1 MSDNTL
7 FVQLQVFDIE
17 PAAGPR
23 ALVSALSRRLR
34 EKRIDGVIY
43 GDANDHRGL
52 GLLTWASDPAAILEN
67 VHALLG
73 GKRFSALT
81 PRPGWVMFGRVSGES
96 ADAVP
101 EVVLHAEQRWATWY
115 PTRNKPE
122 WGTLDKAKKTAA
134 QKEHGAVAK
143 KFIDNDKVSYVRLS
157 CNGLDPEDNDHI
169 FGLTATSLEDISLLQ
184 EAMRGTSQI
193 ANYVDKIGPVFVG
206 RKVWQNPEPAKPEAE
221 VPEDDT
227 APETEAAETEA
238 APEAETESEA
248 VEETTATEE
257 AAAEPTASDDNDGWN
272 TD

>member
-23 ALVSALSRRLR
+23 AIVSALSRRLR

-43 GDANDHRGL
+43 GDANDHRGI

-96 ADAVP
+96 AEGLPD
-101 EVVLHAEQRWATWY
+101 VVLHAEQRWATWY
-115 PTRNKPE
+115 PMRNKAE
-122 WGTLDKAKKTAA
+122 WGTLDQAKKAAA

-143 KFIDNDKVSYVRLS
+143 EFVDSDKVSYVRLS

-221 VPEDDT
+221 VTEDDT
-227 APETEAAETEA
+227 APEADA
-238 APEAETESEA
+238 APEAETADEA
-248 VEETTATEE
+248 AEETPATEE
-257 AAAEPTASDDNDGWN
+257 AAEEPSADGDSGEWN